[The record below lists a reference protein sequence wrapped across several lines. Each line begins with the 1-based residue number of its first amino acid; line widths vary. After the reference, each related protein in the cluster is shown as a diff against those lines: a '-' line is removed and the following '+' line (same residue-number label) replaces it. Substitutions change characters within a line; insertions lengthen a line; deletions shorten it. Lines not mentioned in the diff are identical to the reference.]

1 MRAPLERAAR
11 SAYTLDMPYIPLRP
25 ELVGITSLLDYRP
38 ETAAPLCELTDVLL
52 RGPSTLTEVEREL
65 IATSV
70 SQRNECSYC
79 ASAHAAAACALP
91 GGSTAQVAGLSAAA
105 GPFSPKL
112 SALLRIAAL
121 VQESGRA
128 VTSDDVSAA
137 RACGATDRE
146 VHDTVLIAALF
157 CLYNRYVDGLAAV
170 TPDDPSYYEALG
182 ARLSARGYRM
192 PSDGY
197 HPLATGASAVP
208 AAPESAGDA
217 TAPA

>member
-1 MRAPLERAAR
+1 
-11 SAYTLDMPYIPLRP
+11 
-25 ELVGITSLLDYRP
+25 
-38 ETAAPLCELTDVLL
+38 
-52 RGPSTLTEVEREL
+52 
-65 IATSV
+65 
-70 SQRNECSYC
+70 
-79 ASAHAAAACALP
+79 
-91 GGSTAQVAGLSAAA
+91 
-105 GPFSPKL
+105 
-112 SALLRIAAL
+112 
-121 VQESGRA
+121 